1 MKLGWLKPNQYQI
14 KNGKLVPRSNTPPHQ
29 NNYRVIPYTPL
40 NKPTQD
46 DYYKQT
52 INSLTK

>member
-14 KNGKLVPRSNTPPHQ
+14 KNGKLVPRSNTPPNQ